1 MQKKIYRGT
10 LTIVLISMIIL
21 SIIFSYMGYNQYKSG
36 CEEELKSVSR
46 TILSYESN
54 PQNINTT
61 LKNTLDYNIRITF
74 IKFDG
79 SVTYDNQKD
88 IATLENHAD
97 RDEVISAMSTGYGE
111 ITRHS
116 ETLGENTYYY
126 AIKLDNGIIRFS
138 RSIKSILL
146 VFLNTIPLMIL
157 IVGVI
162 FIVVTIFSMSL
173 SEMIMQPIK
182 TLVSQFDIFKNR
194 DSTSLP
200 ENENII
206 VEYSE
211 LKPIA
216 ETIEN
221 LNIRTEKYIQDIR
234 EQKDRIRLITDNM
247 VEGMIILDEKNNILS
262 VNKSA
267 ITILNPDFKI
277 RENRM
282 FLELTRNKALI
293 DAIDKIKVEKNI
305 TTIIDIN
312 SNHYRA
318 YINRVENINGTI
330 ILLVD
335 VTETVKAE
343 EVRRDFSANVS
354 HELKTP
360 LTTIKGFGEL
370 FENGLLTNI
379 DDIKKYGGMIERESE
394 RLLFLIN
401 DIIRL
406 SEIEEKSEKVLSPIN
421 LYERAEYSIN
431 LLSQKAKTK
440 DITINLIGNDTI
452 VNGHEGY
459 INELF
464 INLIDNSIKYNN
476 DGGSITVKI
485 SKNIDSAT
493 ISVQDTGIGI
503 SPQDCERI
511 FERFYRVDKSHS
523 KKIGGTGL
531 GLSIVKHIVAYHN
544 GEISID
550 SELGKGTTIS
560 VKLPINPYQV
570 KK

>member
-1 MQKKIYRGT
+1 MQKKIYQGT
-10 LTIVLISMIIL
+10 LSIVLCAMIIL
-21 SIIFSYMGYNQYKSG
+21 GTIFSYMGYQLYKKE
-36 CEEELKSVSR
+36 CEDELKSIANI
-46 TILSYESN
+46 ILSYETS
-54 PQNINTT
+54 PQYINDK
-61 LKNTLDYNIRITF
+61 LKSAIDYDIRITF
-74 IKFDG
+74 IDFNGK
-79 SVTYDNQKD
+79 VIYDSITD
-88 IATLENHAD
+88 TSTLENHSD
-97 RDEVISAMSTGYGE
+97 REEIISANNTGYGE
-111 ITRHS
+111 INRHS

-138 RSIKSILL
+138 RSMKGILL
-146 VFLNTIPLMIL
+146 VFLNIIPIIVL
-157 IVGVI
+157 IIGVM
-162 FIVVTIFSMSL
+162 FIVVTIFSMNL
-173 SEMIMQPIK
+173 SEKIMQPIK
-182 TLVSQFDIFKNR
+182 ELISQFDIFSNR
-194 DSTSLP
+194 NDEKFP
-200 ENENII
+200 EKIAT
-206 VEYSE
+206 EYSE
-211 LKPIA
+211 LEPIA
-216 ETIEN
+216 ETVQI
-221 LNIRTEKYIQDIR
+221 LIKRTEKYIENIR
-234 EQKDRIRLITDNM
+234 EQKDRIRIITDNM
-247 VEGMIILDEKNNILS
+247 VEGMIILDEKNDILS

-267 ITILNPDFKI
+267 INILNPDFKV

-282 FLELTRNKALI
+282 FLELTRNKTLI
-293 DAIDKIKVEKNI
+293 DAIDNVKKEKNI
-305 TTIIDIN
+305 TTIVDIN
-312 SNHYRA
+312 NNHYRA

-343 EVRRDFSANVS
+343 EIRRDFSANVS

-370 FENGLLTNI
+370 FENGLLTNV

-406 SEIEEKSEKVLSPIN
+406 SEIEEKTEKILSPIN
-421 LYERAEYSIN
+421 LYERAKYSID
-431 LLSQKAKTK
+431 LLNQKASTK
-440 DITINLIGNDTI
+440 DITINLVGNDTI
-452 VNGHEGY
+452 INGHEGY

-485 SKNIDSAT
+485 SKNIDSAI
-493 ISVQDTGIGI
+493 ISVADTGIGI

-523 KKIGGTGL
+523 RKIGGTGL

-544 GEISID
+544 GEISIN

-560 VKLPINPYQV
+560 IKLPINPNSV
-570 KK
+570 KS